1 MRRRE
6 FLMTTAAGS
15 LLASAVKPSTA
26 AAQELAPVRCGLYG
40 LGHSHAF
47 DALKVLRASA
57 DYEVA
62 GYCEPDE
69 AMHDRFG
76 GAEALQGLNR
86 LAEAELLED
95 KSIHMLAVE
104 SNVPRL
110 LDFAEKA
117 VAAGKHLHLDKPAG
131 TSLPRFR
138 RILDEAEQK
147 NLLVQMGYMFRYNP
161 GFDLIRQAV
170 AEGWL
175 GRIYSIDACMSTD
188 LTPEKRL
195 GFAHHPGGAMLELGC
210 HLIDMI
216 VLLLGRPEKVASFL
230 RRDSPAD
237 DELSDNTLAVLE
249 YADAMVQVESTAQ
262 EFQPFPERRFKIVGS
277 AGSIVLNPLE
287 PPSVRVALR
296 EEHGDF
302 PKGVTHLKLPDL
314 DRHVLDFEDLA
325 ACIRGER
332 EFAYSKEHDF
342 IVQETVLRA
351 CGVES

>member
-1 MRRRE
+1 MRRRD
-6 FLMTTAAGS
+6 FLITTAAS
-15 LLASAVKPSTA
+15 SVLASAMRPTA
-26 AAQELAPVRCGLYG
+26 VTAQEQAPVRCGLYG

-47 DALKVLRASA
+47 DALKVLRASE
-57 DYEVA
+57 DYEVV

-69 AMHDRFG
+69 AMHDRYG

-86 LAEAELLED
+86 ISEAELLED
-95 KSIHMLAVE
+95 ESVHMLAVE

-110 LDFAEKA
+110 LEFAEKTI
-117 VAAGKHLHLDKPAG
+117 AAGKHLHLDKPAG
-131 TSLPRFR
+131 TSLPRFKK
-138 RILDEAEQK
+138 ILDEAEQK
-147 NLLVQMGYMFRYNP
+147 DLLVQMGYMFRYNP

-170 AEGWL
+170 REGWL

-188 LTPEKRL
+188 LSAEKRL

-216 VLLLGRPEKVASFL
+216 VLLLGRPAKVTPFL
-230 RRDSPAD
+230 RHDSPTEDA
-237 DELSDNTLAVLE
+237 LSDNTLAVLE
-249 YADAMVQVESTAQ
+249 YDHAMVQVESTAQ

-277 AGSIVLNPLE
+277 EGSIILSPLE

-296 EEHGDF
+296 EAHGDF
-302 PKGVTHLKLPDL
+302 PKGVTHRDLPDL

-332 EFAYSKEHDF
+332 AFAYSKAHDF
-342 IVQETVLRA
+342 TVQETVLRA
-351 CGVES
+351 CGVEA